1 MSRFRNWCFTI
12 NNWTQSDVFAVDML
26 MKQKATYGCYSEEFS
41 VEINK
46 DTGKPTPHLQCFVHL
61 GNALSFAY
69 MKKALIR
76 SHLVVA
82 NGTPQENRIYCGGE
96 DYVKDGKIKL
106 KNETFKEYGV
116 LPEGQGKRTDLKEIA
131 QLIRSHEITIE
142 DIMIE
147 YPDMYL
153 RYSRS
158 FEKMFSAFQTPRQE
172 APKVYWRWGLAGVGK
187 TRYVVDT
194 YGQEN
199 IYIKDNT
206 QWWDGYN
213 NQETILIDDFD
224 NSIPFRTLLRILD
237 RYAYQGQ
244 VKGGY
249 VHINSPNIYIT
260 CEFQPNTY
268 WTGNELAQVL
278 RRLTSVEQ
286 IKNNKD
292 VCYNAVYP

>member
-12 NNWTQSDVFAVDML
+12 NNWTQSDIFAVEML
-26 MKQKATYGCYSEEFS
+26 FKQKATYGCYSQE
-41 VEINK
+41 VGAK
-46 DTGKPTPHLQCFVHL
+46 GTPHLQGFIHL
-61 GNALSFAY
+61 ANALSMEF
-69 MKKALIR
+69 MKKALGR
-76 SHLVVA
+76 SHLIVA

-96 DYVKDGKIKL
+96 DYVKDDKTKL
-106 KNETFKEYGV
+106 KNSTFKEFGV
-116 LPEGQGKRTDLKEIA
+116 LPPGQGKRTDIKEITDA
-131 QLIRSHEITIE
+131 IRSHELTME
-142 DIMIE
+142 DIMFD

-158 FEKMFSAFQTPRQE
+158 FEKMFAAVQLPRQNP
-172 APKVYWRWGLAGVGK
+172 PKVYWRWGLAGVGK

-194 YGQEN
+194 YGQQN

-224 NSIPFRTLLRILD
+224 NSIPYRTLLRILD
-237 RYAYQGQ
+237 RYSYQGQ

-260 CEFQPNTY
+260 CEFPPQFY
-268 WTGNELAQVL
+268 WTDNSLAQIL
-278 RRLTSVEQ
+278 RRLTSVEE
-286 IKNNKD
+286 IL
-292 VCYNAVYP
+292 